1 MSKCASC
8 DQHNAFTYCEQSDDM
23 YCSECYDQK
32 LIDNECYCDDD
43 RGITCYL
50 HLYRLDTQKGLD
62 MLDILIVFSFVLGF
76 TGFALYLASMIA
88 AICNDYFEGE

>member
-8 DQHNAFTYCEQSDDM
+8 DQHNAFTYCDQSDDM
-23 YCSECYDQK
+23 YCPECYDQK

-50 HLYRLDTQKGLD
+50 H
-62 MLDILIVFSFVLGF
+62 I
-76 TGFALYLASMIA
+76 
-88 AICNDYFEGE
+88 EGAYK